1 MTYEEM
7 LSVWVA
13 VILAAFVLFTAF
25 QLIKSDPYG
34 LLFFVGVFA
43 TVFGMPYIIWL
54 FVGV

>member
-25 QLIKSDPYG
+25 QLGRLCNQMQWAGANVMGEIYEAHKLSV
-34 LLFFVGVFA
+34 LR
-43 TVFGMPYIIWL
+43 
-54 FVGV
+54 